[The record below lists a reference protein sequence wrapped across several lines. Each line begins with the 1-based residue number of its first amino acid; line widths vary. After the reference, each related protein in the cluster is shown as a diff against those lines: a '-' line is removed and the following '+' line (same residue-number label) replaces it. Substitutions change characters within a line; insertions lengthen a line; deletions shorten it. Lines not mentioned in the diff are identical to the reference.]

1 MVDRRIL
8 LADADAFYVAVAR
21 LIDPEGAGKEP
32 LLVVG
37 GSAEGRGVVTSA
49 SYETRAVGVRSGMP
63 MAQALRLCPQ
73 LVRAPVPRSACSEK
87 SRQIRTVLER
97 FTPLVQPASIDEF
110 YLDMTGTDELY
121 GGEPLAV
128 TAERIRSAV
137 LEETRV
143 AVSIGG
149 GTSKFIAKLAA
160 KQAKPHRGCETGV
173 MVVPP
178 GAEGAFLAQRELA
191 EIPGIGPRLQERL
204 AHHGLRYVKD
214 ALALE
219 EDVLVSWLGNSTG
232 KWLHRRIRGIDTSP
246 VVRHSAAKSMSH
258 EETFAADLHEDGD
271 LERELTRLASRLAAD
286 LRSRNLRGRTVTVKL
301 RDADF
306 TTRQASYT
314 LELPVDSD
322 RPINT
327 IARQLLRKLREQRRS
342 GARLVG
348 VAVSNLC
355 DRDTPDGQLSLFRA
369 GDGPDAKQQRDRQL
383 TRAVDQIN
391 ARFGRERIVRAST
404 VDPAE

>member
-1 MVDRRIL
+1 MVERRIL

-21 LIDPEGAGKEP
+21 LIDPDGAGKEP

-49 SYETRAVGVRSGMP
+49 SYETRVFGVRSGMP

-73 LVRAPVPRSACSEK
+73 LVRVPVPRRACSDK
-87 SRQIRTVLER
+87 SRQIRAVLER
-97 FTPLVQPASIDEF
+97 FTPLVEPASIDEF
-110 YLDMTGTDELY
+110 YLDLTGTGQLY
-121 GGEPLAV
+121 DGESLAV
-128 TAERIRSAV
+128 TAQRIRRAV
-137 LEETRV
+137 IEETSV
-143 AVSIGG
+143 SVSIGG
-149 GTSKFIAKLAA
+149 GASKFIAKLAA
-160 KQAKPHRGCETGV
+160 KQAKPHRECATGV
-173 MVVPP
+173 MVVAP
-178 GAEGAFLAQRELA
+178 ADEAAFLAQRELA
-191 EIPGIGPRLQERL
+191 EIPGVGPRLQERL

-214 ALALE
+214 ALTLP
-219 EDVLVSWLGNSTG
+219 EDVLASWLGERTG
-232 KWLHRRIRGIDTSP
+232 KWLYRRIRGIDTSP
-246 VVRHSAAKSMSH
+246 VVRHAAAKSMSH
-258 EETFAADLHEDGD
+258 EETFAADLHEDSD

-286 LRSRNLRGRTVTVKL
+286 MRSKRLRARTVTVKL

-327 IARQLLRKLREQRRS
+327 VARQLLRKLRQVRRT

-348 VAVSNLC
+348 VAVSNLS

-369 GDGPDAKQQRDRQL
+369 SGGADAELQRDRQL
-383 TRAVDQIN
+383 ARAVDQIN

-404 VDPAE
+404 VEPTE